1 MSKQAEANEP
11 VTVEVTGMPISKG
24 GSPAAPSVERWP

>member
-11 VTVEVTGMPISKG
+11 VTVEVTDAHIER
-24 GSPAAPSVERWP
+24 AIPSSTVS